1 MDSEIF
7 ETYRSWCQS
16 PVFDGDTRAE
26 LKAIEGNASEI
37 YDRFYKSLEFGTG
50 GLRGILGAGTNRMNI
65 YTVRKATQGL
75 ANTIIQAGGC
85 ERGVA
90 IAYDSRQMSP
100 EFADA
105 AALCLAAN
113 GIRAY
118 IFQSLR
124 PTPQLSFTVRT
135 LGCMAGIVITASH
148 NPPEYNGY
156 KVYWEDGAQITW
168 PRDAQIIAQ
177 VAGITDFGAV
187 RTMDRADA
195 ISAGLYV
202 VLDGEM
208 DDLYMKAL
216 KKLVLCPEAVRE
228 MAPKLKIVYTPL
240 HGTGNIPVRRVLGE
254 LGFEHVYVVKAQEAP
269 DGHFPTVAYPNP
281 EDPAAFH
288 LALELAAGKDAD
300 LVLAT
305 DPDADRLGVYVKDV
319 RSGTYKALT
328 GNMSGMLI
336 CEYELSR
343 RAALGRLPQ
352 NGAIVTTIVSTNMAR
367 AAAAAYGVDCIE
379 TLTGFKYIGEQ
390 IRLFE
395 ESGSHEYVFGF
406 EESYGCLVGTHA
418 RDKDAC
424 AAVMAL
430 CEAAAFYGRQ
440 GLTLWDQMENIY
452 KKYGWYKELLL
463 TRIFKGAEGL
473 QEMTHIMDRLRKDP
487 PVTVAGLKVTAVR
500 DYEANT
506 ITELKTG
513 AMRPTGLARSN
524 VLYFELEGDAWFCV
538 RPSGTEPKIKYY
550 AGVKETSDEAATQ
563 RLETLMAVLERI

>member
-1 MDSEIF
+1 MARVTD
-7 ETYRSWCQS
+7 
-16 PVFDGDTRAE
+16 FDA
-26 LKAIEGNASEI
+26 
-37 YDRFYKSLEFGTG
+37 
-50 GLRGILGAGTNRMNI
+50 
-65 YTVRKATQGL
+65 VR
-75 ANTIIQAGGC
+75 IM
-85 ERGVA
+85 ER
-90 IAYDSRQMSP
+90 
-100 EFADA
+100 A
-105 AALCLAAN
+105 AA
-113 GIRAY
+113 
-118 IFQSLR
+118 
-124 PTPQLSFTVRT
+124 
-135 LGCMAGIVITASH
+135 TA
-148 NPPEYNGY
+148 
-156 KVYWEDGAQITW
+156 
-168 PRDAQIIAQ
+168 
-177 VAGITDFGAV
+177 
-187 RTMDRADA
+187 
-195 ISAGLYV
+195 AGLYV
-202 VLDGEM
+202 VLGSEI
-208 DDLYMKAL
+208 DDLYMEAL

-254 LGFEHVYVVKAQEAP
+254 LGFAHVYVVAAQEAP

-288 LALELAAGKDAD
+288 LALDLAARKDAD

-319 RSGTYKALT
+319 RSGIYKALT

-343 RAALGRLPQ
+343 RAALGCLPQ

-406 EESYGCLVGTHA
+406 EESYGCLVGIHA

-424 AAVMAL
+424 AVVMAL

-452 KKYGWYKELLL
+452 KKYGWYKEALL
-463 TRIFKGAEGL
+463 TRTFMGVEGAR
-473 QEMTHIMDRLRKDP
+473 QMARIMDHLRKEP
-487 PVTVAGLKVTAVR
+487 P
-500 DYEANT
+500 
-506 ITELKTG
+506 
-513 AMRPTGLARSN
+513 
-524 VLYFELEGDAWFCV
+524 
-538 RPSGTEPKIKYY
+538 GTEPKIKYY

-563 RLETLMAVLERI
+563 RLDSLMAVLERI